1 MTQADLQNQG
11 SVFPKASA
19 EKPIT
24 SICLPPFLLLTLL
37 TKPKAFKDVFS
48 NNWTCFFQQEL
59 SLCWFHRVGKGQ
71 AVPTFSC
78 SYRKCTKTLSNCSSG
93 ASLHLFT
100 RNFRSGFTSQS
111 HREGQRWG
119 NGGEWL
125 INVKIHHAEI
135 LFNHLLFHDE
145 ESWPCL
151 FSSFHALTSSCQT
164 CLKTKWINP
173 GAVNK
178 TCDPPFC
185 VSMLLLDKFFFYR
198 TTSSTSQLRNQ
209 ETVIAS
215 KQQRIP
221 E

>member
-1 MTQADLQNQG
+1 MISQGRKRTSRALLQ
-11 SVFPKASA
+11 
-19 EKPIT
+19 
-24 SICLPPFLLLTLL
+24 LFLQ
-37 TKPKAFKDVFS
+37 KMCA
-48 NNWTCFFQQEL
+48 
-59 SLCWFHRVGKGQ
+59 
-71 AVPTFSC
+71 
-78 SYRKCTKTLSNCSSG
+78 KTLSNCSSG
-93 ASLHLFT
+93 ASLHLLT
-100 RNFRSGFTSQS
+100 RNFRPGFTSQS
-111 HREGQRWG
+111 YRKRDKGEGI
-119 NGGEWL
+119 GGWL

-151 FSSFHALTSSCQT
+151 FSSFHARRSSCKT

-178 TCDPPFC
+178 TCDPPFW
-185 VSMLLLDKFFFYR
+185 VSMLLLDIFFFYR
-198 TTSSTSQLRNQ
+198 TISSSSQLRNQ